1 MTLINPYYRTLN
13 LTKNRVITLLKQFLF
28 KQKLIKK
35 KDRFNHKIVKINDLL
50 IEQCFINNNRLI
62 IMADYD
68 DFHKNLNSNSETSY
82 INKVLNNNYCKKII
96 VVWYLSTVPIVFNIY
111 NKILS
116 SSSNYAITTKYLSS
130 YPTYKID
137 NNWISA
143 SKTRNYSL
151 DDPLIDYLEYNM
163 IYEPDDLTKSK
174 NKKRKY
180 DEISYSGTSS
190 NSSSSAG
197 TGTFQSVIFSNGN
210 EFEKKIV
217 DKLKTDYPNDFI
229 TIIDTSVFD
238 KSTHQKIRDPN
249 YFYKTINCINSNK
262 GIIYQG
268 VLHDIEL
275 KCYGLPDLI
284 VRGSILNQLCNNKMS
299 LNPNLYYI
307 VDIKNSNLHLASKSD
322 NILNISNV
330 KPFKTQIAIYHNILS
345 KIQKIDTKIAFI
357 LSSGWS
363 RKQKNITYGSSNPF
377 DRLGIINFENYD
389 KDYMTDALEA
399 IEWNQLIRNP
409 ESSSNLNYL
418 EPNNINLYPNMS
430 NNSDDNFKRIKR
442 YLANKNDEITN
453 IWMCGPKNRALAIS
467 NGITKW
473 YDCRLNSKIMNINGK
488 TGEIIDLMLKFNRN
502 ELGDSLI
509 YPTTIKSVY
518 NEWYNGDKLA
528 FYVDFETVNCNIF
541 ESKDIVYN
549 LDRDRDREN
558 DMIFM
563 IGIGHSFMNQWD
575 YKCLIVESL
584 SDDHQKDLIH
594 QMFNYIKEIQDKYND
609 HTDINL
615 YHWSNFEPSV
625 LNKLCNKYDI
635 EKPLY
640 RWTDILKLFQSEP
653 ILIKGALNF
662 SLKTVGRMMYEHKL
676 IDVYWSESNCKNGL
690 DAMYQAYQIY
700 LRHKCEEGSI
710 CDNQQMKI
718 IEDYN
723 LVDCKIMWA
732 ILNRLRQMSKS

>member
-1 MTLINPYYRTLN
+1 MTLKNPYYGTLN
-13 LTKNRVITLLKQFLF
+13 LTKNKVITLLKQFLL

-35 KDRFNHKIVKINDLL
+35 KDKFNHKIVKINDLL
-50 IEQCFINNNRLI
+50 IELCFINKNRLI

-68 DFHKNLNSNSETSY
+68 DFHKNSESSY
-82 INKVLNNNYCKKII
+82 INKVLNNNHCKKII
-96 VVWYLSTVPIVFNIY
+96 VVWYLSIVPIVFNIY
-111 NKILS
+111 DKNLS
-116 SSSNYAITTKYLSS
+116 LTPFPNYTITTKYLSS
-130 YPTYKID
+130 YPNYKID
-137 NNWISA
+137 HNWISA

-163 IYEPDDLTKSK
+163 IYEPDDLTK

-180 DEISYSGTSS
+180 GEISGNRSTVASTSE
-190 NSSSSAG
+190 NP
-197 TGTFQSVIFSNGN
+197 TTFLSTIFSNGN

-238 KSTHQKIRDPN
+238 NSTHQKIRDPS
-249 YFYKTINCINSNK
+249 YFYKTVNTINSKK

-268 VLHDIEL
+268 VFHDIEL

-284 VRGSILNQLCNNKMS
+284 VIGSILNQLCNNKLN
-299 LNPNLYYI
+299 LNPNLHYI
-307 VDIKNSNLHLASKSD
+307 VDIKSSNLHLASKSD
-322 NILNISNV
+322 NILNSSNV

-345 KIQKIDTKIAFI
+345 KIQKNDTKTAFI
-357 LSSGWS
+357 LSSGWT
-363 RKQKNITYGSSNPF
+363 RKQKNISYSSSNPF
-377 DRLGIINFENYD
+377 DRLGTIDFENYD
-389 KDYMTDALEA
+389 KNYMTDALEA

-409 ESSSNLNYL
+409 ESSSNLNCL

-430 NNSDDNFKRIKR
+430 NNNDDNFKKIKR

-453 IWMCGPKNRALAIS
+453 IWMCGPKNRALAIT

-473 YDCRLNSKIMNINGK
+473 SDLRLNSKIMNINGR

-528 FYVDFETVNCNIF
+528 FYIDFETVNCSIF
-541 ESKDIVYN
+541 ESKDIVYDLN
-549 LDRDRDREN
+549 RDRDREN

-563 IGIGHSFMNQWD
+563 IGIGHSVMNQWV

-594 QMFNYIKEIQDKYND
+594 QMLNYIKEIQDRYND
-609 HTDINL
+609 HTDVNL
-615 YHWSNFEPSV
+615 YHWSNFEPCV

-635 EKPLY
+635 EKPSY

-676 IDVYWSESNCKNGL
+676 IDIYWSESNCKNGL

-700 LRHKCEEGSI
+700 AKQKNREGPI
-710 CDNQQMKI
+710 HDNQQMKI

-723 LVDCKIMWA
+723 LIDCKIMWA
-732 ILNRLRQMSKS
+732 ILNRLRQITKS

>member
-1 MTLINPYYRTLN
+1 MTLTNPYYKTLN
-13 LTKNRVITLLKQFLF
+13 LTKNRVINLLKQFLL

-35 KDRFNHKIVKINDLL
+35 KDKFNHKIVKINDHL
-50 IEQCFINNNRLI
+50 IEQCFINSNKLA

-68 DFHKNLNSNSETSY
+68 DFHSDSSY
-82 INKVLNNNYCKKII
+82 INEVLNNNNCKKII
-96 VVWYLSTVPIVFNIY
+96 IVWYLSTVPIVFNIY
-111 NKILS
+111 NKNS
-116 SSSNYAITTKYLSS
+116 SITPNYAITTKYLSS
-130 YPTYKID
+130 YPNYKID
-137 NNWISA
+137 HNWISA

-151 DDPLIDYLEYNM
+151 DDPLIDYLEYNS
-163 IYEPDDLTKSK
+163 IYEPEDLIKS
-174 NKKRKY
+174 KKRKY
-180 DEISYSGTSS
+180 GEISGYRGVSS
-190 NSSSSAG
+190 NFN
-197 TGTFQSVIFSNGN
+197 TDTFQSVIFSNGN
-210 EFEKKIV
+210 DFEKKIV

-238 KSTHQKIRDPN
+238 KSTHQKIRDPS
-249 YFYKTINCINSNK
+249 YFYKTVDTINSKK

-284 VRGSILNQLCNNKMS
+284 IKGSILNQLCNNKLTLS
-299 LNPNLYYI
+299 PNLYYI
-307 VDIKNSNLHLASKSD
+307 VDIKSSNLHLASKSD
-322 NILNISNV
+322 NILNGSNV

-345 KIQKIDTKIAFI
+345 KIQKDDTKTAFI
-357 LSSGWS
+357 LSSGWT
-363 RKQKNITYGSSNPF
+363 RKQKNISYGSNNPF
-377 DRLGIINFENYD
+377 DRLGVIDFVNYD
-389 KDYMTDALEA
+389 KEYMTDALEA
-399 IEWNQLIRNP
+399 VGWNQLIRNL
-409 ESSSNLNYL
+409 ESSKTLNCL

-430 NNSDDNFKRIKR
+430 NSNDGNFKRIKR

-453 IWMCGPKNRALAIS
+453 IWMCGPKNRALAIT

-473 YDCRLNSKIMNINGK
+473 SDPRLNSKIMNINGK

-509 YPTTIKSVY
+509 YPATIKSEY

-541 ESKDIVYN
+541 ESKEIVHDM
-549 LDRDRDREN
+549 DRDRDRDN
-558 DMIFM
+558 DLIFM
-563 IGIGHSFMNQWD
+563 IGVGYSVLNNWD

-584 SDDHQKDLIH
+584 SDDHQKDLIK

-609 HTDINL
+609 HTDVNL
-615 YHWSNFEPSV
+615 YHWSNFEPTV

-635 EKPLY
+635 EKPQY

-662 SLKTVGRMMYEHKL
+662 SLKTIGKMMYEHKL

-700 LRHKCEEGSI
+700 AKHKEGSI

-732 ILNRLRQMSKS
+732 ILNRLRQIPKS

>member
-1 MTLINPYYRTLN
+1 MTLTNPYYKTLN
-13 LTKNRVITLLKQFLF
+13 LTKNRVITLLKQFLL

-35 KDRFNHKIVKINDLL
+35 KDKFNHKIVKINDNL
-50 IEQCFINNNRLI
+50 IEHCFINSNRLI
-62 IMADYD
+62 VMADYD
-68 DFHKNLNSNSETSY
+68 DFHSESSY
-82 INKVLNNNYCKKII
+82 INKVLSNNNCKKII
-96 VVWYLSTVPIVFNIY
+96 IVWYLSTIPIVFNIY
-111 NKILS
+111 NKNSGINL
-116 SSSNYAITTKYLSS
+116 NYTITTKYLSS
-130 YPTYKID
+130 YPNYKID
-137 NNWISA
+137 HNWISA
-143 SKTRNYSL
+143 SKTRNCSL
-151 DDPLIDYLEYNM
+151 DDPLIDYLEYNA

-174 NKKRKY
+174 KRKY
-180 DEISYSGTSS
+180 GEISGYRNTNTSF
-190 NSSSSAG
+190 NSD
-197 TGTFQSVIFSNGN
+197 TFQSVIFSNGN
-210 EFEKKIV
+210 DFEKKIV

-238 KSTHQKIRDPN
+238 KSTHQKIRDPS
-249 YFYKTINCINSNK
+249 YFYKTVDTINSKK

-268 VLHDIEL
+268 VLHDIDL

-284 VRGSILNQLCNNKMS
+284 VRGSILNQLCNNKLTLS
-299 LNPNLYYI
+299 PNLYYI
-307 VDIKNSNLHLASKSD
+307 VDIKSSNLHLASKSD
-322 NILNISNV
+322 NILNSSNV

-345 KIQKIDTKIAFI
+345 KIQKNDTKTAFI
-357 LSSGWS
+357 LSSGWT
-363 RKQKNITYGSSNPF
+363 RKQKNISYGSNNPF
-377 DRLGIINFENYD
+377 DRLGVIDFDNYD

-399 IEWNQLIRNP
+399 VEWNQLIRNP
-409 ESSSNLNYL
+409 ESSKTLNCL

-430 NNSDDNFKRIKR
+430 NNNDGNFKRIKR

-453 IWMCGPKNRALAIS
+453 IWMCGPKNRALAIA

-473 YDCRLNSKIMNINGK
+473 SDPKLNSKIMNINGK

-509 YPTTIKSVY
+509 YPATIKSDY

-541 ESKDIVYN
+541 ESKEIVCD
-549 LDRDRDREN
+549 LDGDMTRDRDN
-558 DMIFM
+558 DLIFM
-563 IGIGHSFMNQWD
+563 IGVGYSVLNNWD

-584 SDDHQKDLIH
+584 SDDHQKDLIK

-609 HTDINL
+609 HTDVNL
-615 YHWSNFEPSV
+615 YHWSNFEPTV

-700 LRHKCEEGSI
+700 AKHKNDGSI
-710 CDNQQMKI
+710 RDNQQMKI
-718 IEDYN
+718 IEEYN
-723 LVDCKIMWA
+723 LIDCKIMWA
-732 ILNRLRQMSKS
+732 ILNRLRQIPKS